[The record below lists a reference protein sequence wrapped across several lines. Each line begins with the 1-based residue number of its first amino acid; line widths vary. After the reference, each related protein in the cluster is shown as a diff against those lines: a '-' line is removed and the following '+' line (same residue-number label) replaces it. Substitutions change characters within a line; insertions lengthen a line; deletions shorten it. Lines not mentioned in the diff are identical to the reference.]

1 MCQFVP
7 ATRGKKNTGFLV
19 ISALLQH
26 TQKLTQ
32 NISANALFPIRPR
45 LYFAPE
51 PTTCTC
57 GSSLKVLKTY
67 NRDMASLAIGHFH
80 AHVTEMICVGC
91 QKKFKSN
98 ELQQLVAPKS
108 TFSFDIMVFV
118 GDALFKHCFN
128 SQTIQNQLAEKNI
141 TISLREI
148 DYLGKRFIIYLALVH
163 RESQKELKQF
173 LKTQGGYI
181 LHLDGTCEGESP
193 HLMSSIDE
201 LSKIVLGN
209 VKLPSENALQITEFL
224 ERFKNDYG
232 TPIALVHDMGKAIL
246 KAVRTVFPDS
256 PDYICHFHFLKDIGK
271 DLLER
276 DYSTVRRHL
285 KTHRIRTHL
294 RKMIKAFKKIID
306 EDVALQTELDNYL
319 TSDLT
324 GSLSIQSALKDEVK
338 IYLIL
343 SWVLEAKYASHG
355 FGFPFDKPHVDFY
368 TRLSQAYPVLMNIK
382 KSMATSSKKLQLMP
396 ISKVLNDKALEN
408 TVARI
413 QQSNTVFNRLRA
425 AMRIAQPDAS
435 DGLNNNGDNDMNT
448 IKASVTQ
455 FRQDEELNQ
464 QAITR
469 PVYQKMFKQI
479 DQYWE
484 KLFADPIEVKTPE
497 GYHQIQPQRTNNI
510 LEQFFRDIKRSYRKR
525 SGNKSLTKILQ
536 TMMAD
541 TPLVK
546 NLNNPNY
553 MKIILN
559 GHAALVD
566 RFAEVN
572 IKQVRQALMEEQLT
586 TRSYPKRMRKLFKIP
601 DFLDNN

>member
-1 MCQFVP
+1 MS
-7 ATRGKKNTGFLV
+7 ATRVKKNTGFLV
-19 ISALLQH
+19 ISALIQY
-26 TQKLTQ
+26 TQNLTQ
-32 NISANALFPIRPR
+32 HISANALFPIRPK

-51 PTTCTC
+51 TTTCTCC

-67 NRDMASLAIGHFH
+67 DRDIASLAIGHFH
-80 AHVTEMICVGC
+80 AHVTEMMCVDC

-98 ELQQLVAPKS
+98 ELQRLVAPKS

-118 GDALFKHCFN
+118 GEALFKHCFN

-141 TISLREI
+141 TLSLREI
-148 DYLGKRFIIYLALVH
+148 DYLGRRFIIYLALVH

-201 LSKIVLGN
+201 MSKIVLGN
-209 VKLPSENALQITEFL
+209 VKLPSENAPQITEFL

-232 TPIALVHDMGKAIL
+232 TPTALVHDMGKAIL
-246 KAVRTVFPDS
+246 KAVRTVFPNC

-271 DLLER
+271 DLLES

-294 RKMIKAFKKIID
+294 RKQIKAFKKIID
-306 EDVALQTELDNYL
+306 EHTTLQADLDNYL
-319 TSDLT
+319 KSDLT
-324 GSLSIQSALKDEVK
+324 GSLFIQSTLTDEVK

-343 SWVLEAKYASHG
+343 SWVLEAKYASNG

-368 TRLSQAYPVLMNIK
+368 TRLSQAYPALVKIK
-382 KSMATSSKKLQLMP
+382 KSMKTSSEKLPLMP
-396 ISKVLNDKALEN
+396 IKKVLNDKALEN
-408 TVARI
+408 TVVRI
-413 QQSNTVFNRLRA
+413 LENNTVFNHLRA

-435 DGLNNNGDNDMNT
+435 DGLNNNGDTDMNT

-464 QAITR
+464 QALTR

-484 KLFADPIEVKTPE
+484 KLFADPIEVKTSE
-497 GYHQIQPQRTNNI
+497 GDYQIQPQRTNNI
-510 LEQFFRDIKRSYRKR
+510 LEQFFRDIKRNYRKR

-536 TMMAD
+536 TMMVN

-546 NLNNPNY
+546 NLNNSSY
-553 MKIILN
+553 MKIILKE
-559 GHAALVD
+559 HTDLAD
-566 RFAEVN
+566 RFAEVD
-572 IKQVRQALMEEQLT
+572 IKQVRQALTEEQLT
-586 TRSYPKRMRKLFKIP
+586 TRSYPKRMRRLFKIP
-601 DFLDNN
+601 DFLGSN